1 MNKRIITVLFWAA
14 LLVATIIMVR
24 QFSGEKKKPDR
35 LDYNDFLKLAER
47 TEMDAASISALEEA
61 PNKEIAESQETAG
74 SEQEIP
80 EGSEPQ
86 GEVESAAPVG
96 DAAKN
101 VEPDEPLK
109 IIKAIQINYREVYG
123 LYEGSVK
130 AISDLPGDAEFYVVI
145 PSESTFR
152 ADMAAIVYR
161 THAGKYQSVDEVS
174 SSNYA
179 FAYESVIVK
188 ESIWTMILPYVLI
201 AIVFAV
207 LYFFLMRQQGG
218 GRQMFNF
225 GKSRA
230 RLQLGDKNQVTFA
243 DVAGADEEKEELR
256 EVVEFMRDPSRFS
269 SLGARIPKGV
279 LLIGPPGTGKTLLA
293 KAVAGEAKVPFFS
306 ISGSDF
312 VEMFVGVGASRVRDL
327 FLTAKRSTPA
337 VIFID
342 EIDAVGRHRGA
353 GMGGGHD
360 EREQTLNQLL
370 VEMDGFAPNEGIIVI
385 AATNRPDILDPALLR
400 PGRFDR
406 QITVNYPDV
415 KGREEILKV
424 HARNKPLAPSVNL
437 SVLAKRTPGFT
448 GADLENV
455 LNEGAILAARVN
467 HKAITMTELEEAITR
482 VQMGPEKRSR
492 VLTEADKRNTAYH
505 EAGHAIVALKL
516 PTCDPVH
523 EVSIVP
529 RGMAAGYTMY
539 LPKEDINHVTKNKLL
554 DLIAMALGGRVAEEL
569 KFDDVSTGAYNDLQR
584 ASEIA
589 HKMVTEY
596 GMSDSVGPIF
606 LGGQEEV
613 FIAKDWGHQRNYSE
627 SLAATVDD
635 EVRRILDEQYARA
648 RVAIQEDMAALDR
661 VADMLIEYERVT
673 GEEFKAVFEGEPAD
687 RVMDRKTAAKQAAKK
702 PRAPRK
708 TVMPKPDGPTAPE
721 FPSPEGA

>member
-1 MNKRIITVLFWAA
+1 MNKKVMTAVIWVVLFAA
-14 LLVATIIMVR
+14 IIYMV
-24 QFSGEKKKPDR
+24 SGLNPSEDKLDT
-35 LDYNDFLKLAER
+35 LDYNTEFLQLVR
-47 TEMDAASISALEEA
+47 STENTD
-61 PNKEIAESQETAG
+61 TA
-74 SEQEIP
+74 Q
-80 EGSEPQ
+80 
-86 GEVESAAPVG
+86 
-96 DAAKN
+96 KT
-101 VEPDEPLK
+101 
-109 IIKAIQINYREVYG
+109 IKAIQVNQREVYG
-123 LYEGSVK
+123 LYAGSEYEAK
-130 AISDLPGDAEFYVVI
+130 DLPKRAEFYTVI

-152 ADMAAIVYR
+152 ADMAAIVY
-161 THAGKYQSVDEVS
+161 AANPEKFSSVDEVS
-174 SSNYA
+174 SADYG
-179 FAYESVIVK
+179 FAYESKITE
-188 ESIWTMILPYVLI
+188 ESIWSIIFPYILI
-201 AIVFAV
+201 FGAFGVF
-207 LYFFLMRQQGG
+207 YFFMIRAQGG
-218 GRQMFNF
+218 GKQMQNF

-230 RLQLGDKNQVTFA
+230 RMTVGDKMNVTFA
-243 DVAGADEEKEELR
+243 DVAGADEEKEELK
-256 EVVEFMRDPSRFS
+256 EIVDFMRAPQRFNAI
-269 SLGARIPKGV
+269 GARIPKGV
-279 LLIGPPGTGKTLLA
+279 LLVGPPGTGKTLLA

-327 FLTAKRSTPA
+327 FQTAKRATPA
-337 VIFID
+337 VVFID

-424 HARNKPLAPSVNL
+424 HARNKPLDKEVSLAT
-437 SVLAKRTPGFT
+437 LAKRTPGFT

-455 LNEGAILAARVN
+455 LNEAAILAARAN
-467 HKAITMTELEEAITR
+467 LKAIGMTELEEAITR

-492 VLTEADKRNTAYH
+492 VITESDKRITAYH

-516 PTCDPVH
+516 AGCDPVH

-529 RGMAAGYTMY
+529 RGMAAGYTMS
-539 LPKEDINHVTKNKLL
+539 LPKEDQMHVTKNKLL
-554 DLIAMALGGRVAEEL
+554 DNIAMSLGGRVAEQL
-569 KFDDVSTGAYNDLQR
+569 KFHDVSTGAHSDLQR

-589 HKMVTEY
+589 KKMVTEY
-596 GMSDSVGPIF
+596 GMSDSVGPMF

-635 EVRRILDEQYARA
+635 EVRKILDTQYSRA
-648 RVAIQEDMAALDR
+648 REVIGENMEGLDR
-661 VADMLIEYERVT
+661 AAEMLIEYERVT
-673 GEEFKAVFEGEPAD
+673 GEEFEAVFNGMNPADILKKASPKRKRKKPDASANAAPKGEPAGEP
-687 RVMDRKTAAKQAAKK
+687 A
-702 PRAPRK
+702 
-708 TVMPKPDGPTAPE
+708 
-721 FPSPEGA
+721 